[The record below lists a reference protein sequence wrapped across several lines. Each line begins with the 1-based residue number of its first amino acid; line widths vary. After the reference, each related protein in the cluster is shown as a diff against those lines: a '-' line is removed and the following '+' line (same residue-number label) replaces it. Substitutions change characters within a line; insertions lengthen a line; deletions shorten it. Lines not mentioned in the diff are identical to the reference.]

1 MSYPWDFETTTSV
14 SIDAEDILDY
24 VESNK
29 EWFLDKLDIQKS
41 DSSLKEDIK
50 SLGNYV
56 DSIVDKYNKVR
67 IMRDSSNKN
76 QEDLSVKMY
85 EDLIAIR
92 DSIKNI

>member
-29 EWFLDKLDIQKS
+29 EWFLDKLNIQKS

-76 QEDLSVKMY
+76 QEDLSVKIY

>member
-1 MSYPWDFETTTSV
+1 MSYPWDFETTTNVSV
-14 SIDAEDILDY
+14 DAEDILEY

-56 DSIVDKYNKVR
+56 DSIIDKYNMVR
-67 IMRDSSNKN
+67 VLRDDSHQNEN
-76 QEDLSVKMY
+76 NIEIKMY
-85 EDLIAIR
+85 EDLVAIKKTIE
-92 DSIKNI
+92 SI

>member
-1 MSYPWDFETTTSV
+1 MSHPWDFETNTNVT
-14 SIDAEDILDY
+14 IDADDILDY

-29 EWFLDKLDIQKS
+29 EWFLDKLNIQKS

-76 QEDLSVKMY
+76 QDELSVKMY
-85 EDLIAIR
+85 EDLINIKK
-92 DSIKNI
+92 SIGEI